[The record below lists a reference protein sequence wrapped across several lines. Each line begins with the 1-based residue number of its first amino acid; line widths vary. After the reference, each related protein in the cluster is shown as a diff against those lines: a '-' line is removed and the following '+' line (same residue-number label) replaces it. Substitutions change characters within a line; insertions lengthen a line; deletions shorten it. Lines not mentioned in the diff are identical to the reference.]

1 MQPPSASPPPTR
13 HRQLHALGPHERG
26 CDVLQLQGGHAVQ
39 LLVDALENMIVQ
51 VPRLQCGE
59 LQELQWGSLLYNLF
73 LMSLQMLQQSPPPVF
88 LSLRPP
94 PPSPS
99 PPPPAASP
107 RTWCSSASL
116 RLALYFSSQSY
127 ASVSSLG

>member
-94 PPSPS
+94 PPSLPPS
-99 PPPPAASP
+99 LPLPPLTPGAALPPCGWPCTSQAS
-107 RTWCSSASL
+107 RTPLSAP
-116 RLALYFSSQSY
+116 
-127 ASVSSLG
+127 